1 MNERQARE
9 QGLVFNGATAS
20 EWRKEEIEKLKTEAK
35 EIRKLGFRAVVV
47 HSGANEW
54 GGGSYLLYTDNDYD
68 DYQIAK
74 GYTAYVN
81 NEELYLKKAEE
92 EYLKK
97 VEEIKAEA
105 SRRREYIKSVE
116 AKTEKKIL

>member
-74 GYTAYVN
+74 GYSVYVN
-81 NEELYLKKAEE
+81 NEELYLKHEE
-92 EYLKK
+92 EVYLKR
-97 VEEIKAEA
+97 VAEIKAEA
-105 SRRREYIKSVE
+105 QRRREYIRSVE
-116 AKTEKKIL
+116 EKTGKKIL